1 MKAILSRVSE
11 IVLPP
16 WSRWLIAA
24 AAGVTLY
31 MLGLLHGERLAG
43 QRHADYIMA
52 QAAHTSSIAQ
62 AQVRVVMKTEI
73 EYRDRIQKVYIKGAE
88 IEKLVPVYVTRDD
101 DSRFGVN
108 AGFVR
113 SYNAAWA
120 GEPAGPADESD
131 RDAAGVPLSEVAEVD
146 THNATACRAWRE
158 LAIGLREHYERLK
171 AVTQ

>member
-1 MKAILSRVSE
+1 MNRMWSKLGEIIL
-11 IVLPP
+11 PT
-16 WSRWLIAA
+16 WSRWLIAGA
-24 AAGVTLY
+24 LGVLLY
-31 MLGLLHGERLAG
+31 MLGLLHGERIAS
-43 QRHADYIMA
+43 QRHADYITA

-73 EYRDRIQKVYIKGAE
+73 KYRDRIQKVYIKGEE

-101 DSRFGVN
+101 DDHFGVN

-131 RDAAGVPLSEVAEVD
+131 RDPAGVPLSAIAEVD
-146 THNATACRAWRE
+146 AHNATACRAWRE
-158 LAIGLREHYERLK
+158 LAIGLREHYGEIK
-171 AVTQ
+171 GVTK